1 MIKERDSRFE
11 MLRIVSMIM
20 IILHHMALYTGMID
34 SKKLSVQAI
43 GELILI
49 GGKIGCFI
57 FVILTGYF
65 STISIK
71 SITMQGIK
79 AWLAA
84 SFYGLTL
91 AVIFKAMGEQIG
103 IKEII
108 KGTLPISGG
117 GYWFLTAYLGMLF
130 CAPSVTYMIDVFNTE
145 QLKTVGTLSIIV
157 NILIPTVCVRINPFS
172 NTVMLFCLYYA
183 VGVLIRRKMIMTD
196 VRKPFLKAMCI
207 IIVVY
212 FIQMVLCIWGRKY
225 PAIYNSRNWLSGN
238 NSLFIMIATVFIFV
252 ACTRMKKITN
262 RTINT
267 LAAPAFGVYLLHD
280 NVWVRDLLWSQC
292 FSMNFIEK
300 QNSVSLF
307 VELVG
312 IAIVLY
318 MICATIEVI
327 REKLF
332 NWLLFSHLNSSCLEY
347 IYGRVKDR
355 CTDYL
360 GEGFGNRK

>member
-117 GYWFLTAYLGMLF
+117 VLVSNRIFRNAFL
-130 CAPSVTYMIDVFNTE
+130 
-145 QLKTVGTLSIIV
+145 
-157 NILIPTVCVRINPFS
+157 
-172 NTVMLFCLYYA
+172 
-183 VGVLIRRKMIMTD
+183 
-196 VRKPFLKAMCI
+196 
-207 IIVVY
+207 
-212 FIQMVLCIWGRKY
+212 
-225 PAIYNSRNWLSGN
+225 
-238 NSLFIMIATVFIFV
+238 
-252 ACTRMKKITN
+252 
-262 RTINT
+262 RTIC
-267 LAAPAFGVYLLHD
+267 H
-280 NVWVRDLLWSQC
+280 
-292 FSMNFIEK
+292 
-300 QNSVSLF
+300 
-307 VELVG
+307 
-312 IAIVLY
+312 LY
-318 MICATIEVI
+318 
-327 REKLF
+327 
-332 NWLLFSHLNSSCLEY
+332 
-347 IYGRVKDR
+347 D
-355 CTDYL
+355 
-360 GEGFGNRK
+360 